1 MLHWALGRRL
11 WALRAVLLGEREPA
25 REGGNRRHA
34 GESSRWAAVCRRYA
48 WYSQPMATRA
58 PEVASRAFA
67 RRIEIVYD
75 VPDTDERWVLEEEN
89 VPESALH
96 DEIIRLLV
104 EVLKAWARRSERDV
118 RVGRNLALRWNQ
130 ALPRVGVDPDVYV
143 VEPAPPEGDATTSLC
158 TWKPG
163 HVAPRVAIEIVS
175 ETTAEKD
182 YAEGPE
188 KYAASGTGEL
198 WVFDPLMAGPAL
210 RGGPFVLQ
218 VWRREPSGRFQR
230 VYAGEGPVRSEAL
243 GGWLV
248 VTEGGQRLRL
258 AEDEEGSRM
267 WLTEAE
273 EAHEEVARLRAEI
286 EGLRRG

>member
-1 MLHWALGRRL
+1 M
-11 WALRAVLLGEREPA
+11 VSP
-25 REGGNRRHA
+25 
-34 GESSRWAAVCRRYA
+34 
-48 WYSQPMATRA
+48 A
-58 PEVASRAFA
+58 PEVASSAP

-75 VPDTDERWVLEEEN
+75 VPETDERWVLEEEN

-96 DEIIRLLV
+96 DEIILLLV
-104 EVLKAWARRSERDV
+104 ELLKAWARRSARDV

-143 VEPAPPEGDATTSLC
+143 VEPAPPEGDETTSLC

-163 HVAPRVAIEIVS
+163 HVAPRIAVEVVS

-198 WVFDPLMAGPAL
+198 WVFDPLRAGPSM

-218 VWRREPSGRFQR
+218 VWQRDARGQFRR
-230 VYAGEGPVRSEAL
+230 VYAGAGPAQSETL
-243 GGWLV
+243 GAWLV
-248 VTEGGQRLRL
+248 VTDGGRRLRL
-258 AEDEEGSRM
+258 AEDAEGRRL
-267 WLTEAE
+267 WPTEAE
-273 EAHEEVARLRAEI
+273 EAQAEVARLRAELAA
-286 EGLRRG
+286 LRRG

>member
-1 MLHWALGRRL
+1 M
-11 WALRAVLLGEREPA
+11 V
-25 REGGNRRHA
+25 
-34 GESSRWAAVCRRYA
+34 
-48 WYSQPMATRA
+48 ATA
-58 PEVASRAFA
+58 PEVASNAVA

-75 VPDTDERWVLEEEN
+75 VPSADERWVLEEEN

-96 DEIIRLLV
+96 DEVILLLV
-104 EVLKAWARRSERDV
+104 ELLKAWARRSGRDV

-143 VEPAPPEGDATTSLC
+143 VEPAPPEGDDTKSLC

-163 HVAPRVAIEIVS
+163 HVAPRVAVEVVS
-175 ETTAEKD
+175 ETTADKD

-198 WVFDPLMAGPAL
+198 WVFDPLEAGPSL

-218 VWRREPSGRFQR
+218 VWRRDASGRFRR
-230 VYAGEGPVRSEAL
+230 VYAGAGPVRSEAL
-243 GGWLV
+243 GAWLV
-248 VTEGGQRLRL
+248 VTDGGRRLRL
-258 AEDEEGSRM
+258 ADDTEGRRL

-273 EAHEEVARLRAEI
+273 EAHEEIARLRAEL